1 MKIKLWVKRL
11 ALVSVTLFVA
21 LLAAELVVRMVVWVP
36 RGTPFVAENPDT
48 IYITKPNISGRHIS
62 PGEFNYPFQT
72 SSLGFRSAEL
82 GAGPA
87 VAPRIL
93 CLGDSFTFG
102 VGASD
107 PETWPA
113 QLEAR
118 LNSSGKKIEVVNAGV
133 IGWGL
138 AEYWVWTSNQ
148 AAKLAPSLIVVGCQA
163 GDWRNAYYGL
173 VSMDAEGKLQRHQ
186 VIRKDVSQLKA
197 IVRHIPFYDTLMTHS
212 ALANLLKQAVVRIT
226 RKGTVVGMA
235 GTVGRVEQIAPIN
248 KALLTELKYRAADMG
263 ASLLVVFIPYADG
276 MDPTGYDAAYRRFRE
291 LVQTWTQELAIP
303 YVDATPLLQRHLK
316 RHSLSVSSLYYE
328 RDGHCTPLGYTAIAE
343 GVSEAVLQHP
353 EWLTRNHQSSATNR

>member
-21 LLAAELVVRMVVWVP
+21 LLAAELVFRMVVWVP

-173 VSMDAEGKLQRHQ
+173 VDVVFEQGLVGKGLAF
-186 VIRKDVSQLKA
+186 KA
-197 IVRHIPFYDTLMTHS
+197 AMLPVEWLLMA
-212 ALANLLKQAVVRIT
+212 ALAGAMYLWVDCPLEKLRQRFVARRRAPVVP
-226 RKGTVVGMA
+226 A
-235 GTVGRVEQIAPIN
+235 G
-248 KALLTELKYRAADMG
+248 
-263 ASLLVVFIPYADG
+263 
-276 MDPTGYDAAYRRFRE
+276 
-291 LVQTWTQELAIP
+291 
-303 YVDATPLLQRHLK
+303 
-316 RHSLSVSSLYYE
+316 
-328 RDGHCTPLGYTAIAE
+328 
-343 GVSEAVLQHP
+343 
-353 EWLTRNHQSSATNR
+353 